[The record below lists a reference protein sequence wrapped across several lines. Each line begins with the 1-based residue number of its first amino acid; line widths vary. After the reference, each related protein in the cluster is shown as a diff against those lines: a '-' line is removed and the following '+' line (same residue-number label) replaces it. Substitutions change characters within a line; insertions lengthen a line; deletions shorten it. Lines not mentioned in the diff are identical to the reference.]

1 MIYPNSSARVLH
13 GLVFCAFL
21 VASVLA
27 ASSASAANLTVIC
40 PSGGPGAYSSINA
53 ALSTLDLQGPH
64 TITVSG
70 TCHENVAVTERD
82 RLTIQAVAGQYATI
96 ENAAAPAATT
106 LYIAG
111 SHNIFL
117 DHLIIGGGAPA
128 MYVSASSGD
137 IHMQNCTVQNSL
149 NDGLDIDMESMLL
162 IENSTIKN
170 NSGAG
175 IFISN
180 QSQLTMGTYPTQRV
194 LITGNGFGGLGNGTD
209 GLNIDGSNVQVN
221 FGVLTVDG
229 NQGAGISMEG
239 GRLQLYGGEADSPGV
254 IQNNHTGLRINDA
267 ASATLWSAFQI
278 HNNGSTGISVN
289 GASSITF
296 YSTIDSKGKDAVTTI
311 DGHSTVGL
319 TVSQSSSAQ
328 LYGAHVIRN
337 NGSAN
342 AGSGGGVS
350 LERASLTIGG
360 GTSVSSNVGTGIL
373 GDANSSLVLGPTT
386 SVTNNSSTG
395 IRLRHVSLVGLTAPV
410 TIQGNGGA
418 NIACDSTSL
427 AYGQLAG
434 ITGVQCGE

>member
-1 MIYPNSSARVLH
+1 MKYQLTWQKLLFAVAL
-13 GLVFCAFL
+13 F
-21 VASVLA
+21 ASVLLA
-27 ASSASAANLTVIC
+27 ASGASAANLTVIC
-40 PSGGPGAYSSINA
+40 PGGGPGAYSSINA
-53 ALSTLDLQGPH
+53 ALSTLDPNGPN

-70 TCHENVAVTERD
+70 TCNENVALTQRD

-111 SHNIFL
+111 SHNILL

-137 IHMQNCTVQNSL
+137 IHMQNCIVQNSL
-149 NDGLDIDMESMLL
+149 NDGLDIDMESFLWV
-162 IENSTIKN
+162 ENSTIRN

-175 IFISN
+175 VFISN
-180 QSQLTMGTYPTQRV
+180 LSTLLLGTYPGQRI
-194 LITGNGFGGLGNGTD
+194 LITGNGFGGVGNGTD

-229 NQGAGISMEG
+229 NQGAGINMEG

-267 ASATLWSAFQI
+267 ASATLWSAVRIQ
-278 HNNGSTGISVN
+278 NNGSTGISVN

-296 YSTIDSKGKDAVTTI
+296 YATTDSKGKDAVTTI

-319 TVSQSSSAQ
+319 TLSQSSSAQ
-328 LYGAHVIRN
+328 IYGAHIIRN

-342 AGSGGGVS
+342 AGPGGGVS
-350 LERASLTIGG
+350 LQHASLTIGG
-360 GTSVSSNVGTGIL
+360 ATSVSSNVGTGIF
-373 GDANSSLVLGPTT
+373 GDANSSIVLGPSA
-386 SVTNNSSTG
+386 SVTNNTSTG
-395 IRLRHVSLVGLTAPV
+395 IWLRHMSLVGLTAPV
-410 TIQGNGGA
+410 TVQGNGGA
-418 NIACDSTSL
+418 NIACDSRSL

-434 ITGVQCGE
+434 ITGVQCQE

>member
-1 MIYPNSSARVLH
+1 MTLSVSRLH
-13 GLVFCAFL
+13 LVFDAL
-21 VASVLA
+21 VAGLFVFIIPGTGR
-27 ASSASAANLTVIC
+27 AANLQVVC
-40 PSGGPGAYSSINA
+40 PGGGPGAYSSINA

-180 QSQLTMGTYPTQRV
+180 QSQLTMGTYPTQRI
-194 LITGNGFGGLGNGTD
+194 LITGNGFGGPGNGTD

-239 GRLQLYGGEADSPGV
+239 GRLQLYGGEADSPDV

-296 YSTIDSKGKDAVTTI
+296 YATIDSKGKDAVTTI

-319 TVSQSSSAQ
+319 TLSQSSSAQ
-328 LYGAHVIRN
+328 IYGAHIIRN
-337 NGSAN
+337 NGS

-350 LERASLTIGG
+350 LQRASLTMGG
-360 GTSVSSNVGTGIL
+360 GTSVSSNVGTGIF
-373 GDANSSLVLGPTT
+373 GDANSSIVLGPTA
-386 SVTNNSSTG
+386 SVTNNTSTG
-395 IRLRHVSLVGLTAPV
+395 IWLRHMSLVGLTAPV
-410 TIQGNGGA
+410 TVQGNGGA
-418 NIACDSTSL
+418 NIACDSRSL